1 MSGAYGG
8 QNRIVGIVARP
19 SSITEQTRFGHFFS
33 RLPGRLPERRSTL
46 QHAKFHHFLALLKNL
61 SKMRSPISD
70 DGHKCA
76 PVAQLDRVPGYE
88 PGGRGFESY
97 PAHQKFLKNREAAM
111 PHGFLLSAP
120 GVAPASIGA
129 IADCRFLLCLF
140 PSYNERTFWPQSL
153 GCGICLDKYRSHP
166 LRADVQT

>member
-1 MSGAYGG
+1 
-8 QNRIVGIVARP
+8 
-19 SSITEQTRFGHFFS
+19 
-33 RLPGRLPERRSTL
+33 
-46 QHAKFHHFLALLKNL
+46 
-61 SKMRSPISD
+61 MRSAFDKTSA
-70 DGHKCA
+70 KLRCA

-97 PAHQKFLKNREAAM
+97 PAHQKFIKNREAAM

-153 GCGICLDKYRSHP
+153 GCGICLDKYRTAPASIIFLRTGDRGAPNFVSFKQLSFGQNFLFLTTRTSEAHMTRVHFSP
-166 LRADVQT
+166 LQVP

>member
-1 MSGAYGG
+1 
-8 QNRIVGIVARP
+8 
-19 SSITEQTRFGHFFS
+19 
-33 RLPGRLPERRSTL
+33 
-46 QHAKFHHFLALLKNL
+46 
-61 SKMRSPISD
+61 MRSAFDKTSA
-70 DGHKCA
+70 KLRCA

-140 PSYNERTFWPQSL
+140 PSYNERTFWQQSL
-153 GCGICLDKYRSHP
+153 GCGICLDKYRSRLNHFSSGRGTEARQA
-166 LRADVQT
+166 LSALSS